1 MSQPIWWKRSH
12 RPGLILIFL
21 GIAGFVQV
29 PILWHAAT
37 YVKVLSVELQVMVS
51 LGVMVVLAG
60 SYLLM
65 AEAMY
70 RWSNIV
76 SKKKVRR
83 RQREKKS
90 WIGRFSNLA
99 RITEDMPAFV
109 GVGLLTCVFLMFY
122 FIPFGFGDNTSL
134 PSWLASVSFL
144 DPLFVYPLAVNIAAI
159 ITAIIASFL
168 NYKIK

>member
-1 MSQPIWWKRSH
+1 MSQPIWWKRSY

-21 GIAGFVQV
+21 GIAGLVQI
-29 PILWHAAT
+29 PLLWHAAE
-37 YVKVLSVELQVMVS
+37 YVNVLSAELQMIVS
-51 LGVMVVLAG
+51 IGAMVVLAG
-60 SYLLM
+60 SFILM

-83 RQREKKS
+83 RQREKTS
-90 WIGRFSNLA
+90 WIGRLSNIA

-109 GVGLLTCVFLMFY
+109 GAGLLTCIFLMFY
-122 FIPFGFGDNTSL
+122 FVPFGFGDNSNL
-134 PSWLASVSFL
+134 PSWLASLSFL
-144 DPLFVYPLAVNIAAI
+144 DALFIYPLAVNIAAI
-159 ITAIIASFL
+159 LTAVIASFM